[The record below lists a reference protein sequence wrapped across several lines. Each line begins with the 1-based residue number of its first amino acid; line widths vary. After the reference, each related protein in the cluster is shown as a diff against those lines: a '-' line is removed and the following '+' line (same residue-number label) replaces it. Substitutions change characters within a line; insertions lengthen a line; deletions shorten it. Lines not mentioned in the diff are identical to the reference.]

1 MANLVEKR
9 SYTPQQFY
17 AGEFPVVTETGTAGA
32 KIKQYD
38 MIMLVVE
45 EEKDES
51 GAVTATTSALA
62 PATAEGIANVVGIA
76 VTAAAKDEPV
86 VYIMTGEVFA
96 DAVNMAEDID
106 ADVAK
111 AALRKLS
118 IFLR

>member
-38 MIMLVVE
+38 MIMAAEDETGTETAAITAATLV
-45 EEKDES
+45 
-51 GAVTATTSALA
+51 
-62 PATAEGIANVVGIA
+62 PATAAGIANVVGIA
-76 VTAAAKDEPV
+76 VTAAEKDEPV

-96 DAVNMAEDID
+96 DAVNIGNID

-118 IFLR
+118 IFLK